1 MSLKKKTIA
10 LFLVTFVILII
21 IPSMVN
27 ATTYSYSDTEQGIEW
42 LYELDSGGNVVN
54 LKCNT
59 TSVTGTVTIPSTIE
73 GKTVIS
79 VGSDAFKGRIALTS
93 ITIPSTVKEIEYSAF
108 EGCTNLSSVDLGNV
122 EAISFDVFKGCTS
135 LTSIT
140 IPKSLKSGAISPVF
154 TNCTNLTNIT
164 LEEGLTVVP
173 SHLCATTGITEIAI
187 PSTVK
192 EIEYS
197 AFEGCTNLSSV
208 DLGNVE
214 AISFDVFK
222 GCTSLTSITIPKSLK
237 SGAISP
243 VFTNCTDLTNIKLEE
258 GLTVVPSYLCA
269 TTGITEI
276 AIPSTV
282 KKIEYSAFEGC
293 TNLSSVDLENIEAIS
308 FDVFKDCTSL
318 TSITIPKSLK
328 SGAISP
334 VFTNCTNLTNITL
347 EEGLTVVPSHLCA
360 TTGITEI
367 AIPST
372 VKEIEYSAFED
383 CAQLEK
389 ITILDNVEKI
399 GFDFQAEDYVFVNH
413 NDNLTIYCYEGTV
426 AAEYAKEKDIKFVYL
441 QKTTEGDENQ
451 GTDNKDENEQ
461 NTTDGKKDDTT
472 AKQELP
478 KAGKMTIIS
487 ILIAAII
494 AGTTSFIKTKKYKE
508 I

>member
-197 AFEGCTNLSSV
+197 AFE
-208 DLGNVE
+208 
-214 AISFDVFK
+214 
-222 GCTSLTSITIPKSLK
+222 
-237 SGAISP
+237 
-243 VFTNCTDLTNIKLEE
+243 
-258 GLTVVPSYLCA
+258 
-269 TTGITEI
+269 
-276 AIPSTV
+276 
-282 KKIEYSAFEGC
+282 
-293 TNLSSVDLENIEAIS
+293 
-308 FDVFKDCTSL
+308 
-318 TSITIPKSLK
+318 
-328 SGAISP
+328 
-334 VFTNCTNLTNITL
+334 
-347 EEGLTVVPSHLCA
+347 
-360 TTGITEI
+360 
-367 AIPST
+367 
-372 VKEIEYSAFED
+372 D